1 MTLSAL
7 IYISALALVIPILAY
22 KAKKRLDEGL
32 VIPRSIFYAEAVF
45 LQLLLAAGAFFVAA
59 RNRIILF
66 RDTPIAPQHLAIGAG
81 VLLLAL
87 GLMFIGWRVAGAG
100 SRHRIDAIVPATA
113 SERVAWIGVS
123 AVAGIVEEVAYRGV
137 LMALAVRLIGSWWLA
152 AAICSIIFALAHL
165 LQGWKSAGAIAIF
178 AVVFHLMVRLTG
190 GLYLGIVVH
199 FVYDLATG
207 WILGRRAH
215 AQM

>member
-1 MTLSAL
+1 MTLFAS
-7 IYISALALVIPILAY
+7 IYIAVLAIVIPILAY
-22 KAKKRLDEGL
+22 KAMRALDAGL
-32 VIPRSIFYAEAVF
+32 IIPRPLFYAEAVF
-45 LQLLLAAGAFFVAA
+45 LQLLLAAGAFVVAA
-59 RNRIILF
+59 RNRIVLF
-66 RDTPIAPQHLAIGAG
+66 RDTPITPLHLAIGAG
-81 VLLLAL
+81 VLLFAL
-87 GLMFIGWRVAGAG
+87 GLMLVGWKVAGPD

-113 SERVAWIGVS
+113 SERIAWIGVS

-137 LMALAVRLIGSWWLA
+137 LMVLVVRMLGSWWLA
-152 AAICSIIFALAHL
+152 AAICSVIFALAHL

-178 AVVFHLMVRLTG
+178 ALVFHLMVRLTG
-190 GLYLGIVVH
+190 GLYVGIVVH